1 MCSSYTV
8 GVTTPLERTDK
19 LRNGDY
25 VYEINKDSILP
36 FERVL
41 LVKNVN
47 PNGDIDL
54 IDICSG
60 KKIKINV
67 KKDDLTNYQKL
78 QLTDYVRRLLGIQP

>member
-8 GVTTPLERTDK
+8 CVTTPLERTDK

-41 LVKNVN
+41 WVKNVN

-60 KKIKINV
+60 KEIKINV